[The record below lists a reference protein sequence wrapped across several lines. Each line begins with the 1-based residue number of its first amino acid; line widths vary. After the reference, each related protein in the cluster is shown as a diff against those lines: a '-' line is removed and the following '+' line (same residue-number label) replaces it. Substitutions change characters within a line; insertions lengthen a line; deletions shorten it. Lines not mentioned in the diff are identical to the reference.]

1 VRNAVQNT
9 RDAADRHAARRYGNQ
24 VQRAVA
30 GVELQ
35 LTALSPRDRVI
46 ILNAAL
52 REALDEWQRTDR
64 LRCLAGS

>member
-1 VRNAVQNT
+1 VHRTVQNA

-24 VQRAVA
+24 VRRAVA

-35 LTALSPRDRVI
+35 LTALSPRDRVV

-52 REALDEWQRTDR
+52 REALDEMQRTDR
-64 LRCLAGS
+64 LRRLAGS